1 MSEDQLTHWNHRIVR
16 RYAPDGLDYLAIT
29 EVYYAGNKPKTF
41 VIDPSAPFV
50 ALADFETDEER
61 IASLREALDQMRLAL
76 DKPILDERVDFKD
89 EIEAEDRDGLQTRLG
104 QSPRSATKPLE

>member
-16 RYAPDGLDYLAIT
+16 RYAPNGLDYLEIT
-29 EVYYAGNKPKTF
+29 EVYYNGGKPNTF
-41 VIDPSAPFV
+41 VIDPSSPFV

-61 IASLREALDQMRLAL
+61 IASLRETLDRMRLAL

-89 EIEAEDRDGLQTRLG
+89 EIEAEN
-104 QSPRSATKPLE
+104 

>member
-16 RYAPDGLDYLAIT
+16 RYAPNGFDYLEIT
-29 EVYYAGNKPKTF
+29 QVYYAGNKPKTF

-61 IASLREALDQMRLAL
+61 IARLREALDQMRLAL
-76 DKPILDERVDFKD
+76 DKPILDEREDFKY
-89 EIEAEDRDGLQTRLG
+89 EIEADGRDGTGNEQ
-104 QSPRSATKPLE
+104 

>member
-1 MSEDQLTHWNHRIVR
+1 MSEDQLTHWDHRIVR

-41 VIDPSAPFV
+41 AITPSAPFV

-61 IASLREALDQMRLAL
+61 IARLREALDQMRLAL

-89 EIEAEDRDGLQTRLG
+89 EIEGENPCD
-104 QSPRSATKPLE
+104 

>member
-1 MSEDQLTHWNHRIVR
+1 MSEDQLTHWDHRIVR

-41 VIDPSAPFV
+41 AITPSAPFV

-61 IASLREALDQMRLAL
+61 IAILREALDQMRLAL

-89 EIEAEDRDGLQTRLG
+89 EIEGE
-104 QSPRSATKPLE
+104 KPCD